1 MDKFT
6 HTSICYPEIGES
18 PNNKSSQRE
27 HPYAGIFSFT
37 IPLFFT
43 LKSRIILQTVAV
55 KMPLMPVLFRS

>member
-18 PNNKSSQRE
+18 PNNKSFQKE
-27 HPYAGIFSFT
+27 HLYAGIFSFT

-43 LKSRIILQTVAV
+43 LKSRIILQAVAV